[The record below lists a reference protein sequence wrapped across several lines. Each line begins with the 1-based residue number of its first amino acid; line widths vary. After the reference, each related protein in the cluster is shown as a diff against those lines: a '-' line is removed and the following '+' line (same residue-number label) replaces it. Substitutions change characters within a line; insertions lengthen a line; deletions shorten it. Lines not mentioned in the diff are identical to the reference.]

1 MTFGA
6 NASTKYTTMVV
17 NYTAQSLY
25 SVMNESFTKTWPVSA
40 STITTPPGI
49 NKNCLVRGLNM
60 QRSSPWMIKTRI
72 GIQSTKRLCT
82 CPELPYLMRGV
93 GIGLSKR
100 PKRVVVI
107 SSLAVTI
114 IHHPDILHTFFQLFA
129 KSTFSN
135 CNS

>member
-60 QRSSPWMIKTRI
+60 QRSSPWVIKTRI
-72 GIQSTKRLCT
+72 GIQSIKRPST
-82 CPELPYLMRGV
+82 CPELPYLVRGV

-100 PKRVVVI
+100 PKTSCGDIII
-107 SSLAVTI
+107 SSNNNS
-114 IHHPDILHTFFQLFA
+114 PPRY
-129 KSTFSN
+129 STRIFPAI
-135 CNS
+135 CKIYIQ

>member
-6 NASTKYTTMVV
+6 NASTKYSTMVV

-60 QRSSPWMIKTRI
+60 QRSSPWVIETRI
-72 GIQSTKRLCT
+72 GIQSTKRPST
-82 CPELPYLMRGV
+82 CPELPYLVRGV

-100 PKRVVVI
+100 PKTSCGDIII
-107 SSLAVTI
+107 SSNNNS
-114 IHHPDILHTFFQLFA
+114 PPRY
-129 KSTFSN
+129 STKIFPAI
-135 CNS
+135 CKIYIQ

>member
-1 MTFGA
+1 MTFGT

-17 NYTAQSLY
+17 NYTAPSLY

-82 CPELPYLMRGV
+82 CPELPYLVRGV

-100 PKRVVVI
+100 PKTSCGDIII
-107 SSLAVTI
+107 SSNNNS
-114 IHHPDILHTFFQLFA
+114 PPRY
-129 KSTFSN
+129 STQIFPAI
-135 CNS
+135 CKIYIQ